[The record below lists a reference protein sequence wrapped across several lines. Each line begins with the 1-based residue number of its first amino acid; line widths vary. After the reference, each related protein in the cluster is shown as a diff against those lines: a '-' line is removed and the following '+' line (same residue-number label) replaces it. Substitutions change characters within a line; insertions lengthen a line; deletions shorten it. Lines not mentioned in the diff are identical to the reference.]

1 MLITFIIFTVNL
13 CNFSTILQVSFK
25 RHSCL
30 NTEFSV
36 QLVNRMRVSSAVN
49 WQQKLLVPHLQYSF
63 TNR

>member
-13 CNFSTILQVSFK
+13 CNFVTILQVSFK

-49 WQQKLLVPHLQYSF
+49 WQHKLLV
-63 TNR
+63 